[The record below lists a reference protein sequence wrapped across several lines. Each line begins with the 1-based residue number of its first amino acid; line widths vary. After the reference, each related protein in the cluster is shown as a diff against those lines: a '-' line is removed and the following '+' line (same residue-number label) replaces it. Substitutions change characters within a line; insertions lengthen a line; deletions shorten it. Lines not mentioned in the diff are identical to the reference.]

1 MSREAYHEYFQGYM
15 EVVEQD
21 KKGIERI
28 KRVYVGDYYR
38 AEMSDE
44 EWKRNKFLY
53 LVCWLSAVLLFVI
66 SACKNLPCNMTLY
79 AGLTQSLTVLPLLV
93 WSFTVGEYLLSGRNL
108 TIGKFQAVHD
118 AMVKR
123 SMAGAFF
130 LGLCTIAVLAG
141 MIIQRDTEIGKGM
154 GIIFGYLAGALLCF
168 LTGILEKRRVY
179 MRVENPVEVPK
190 DSIMIR

>member
-15 EVVEQD
+15 EVVEQN

-28 KRVYVGDYYR
+28 KRVYVADYYR
-38 AEMSDE
+38 AEMSNE
-44 EWKRNKFLY
+44 EWRRSKVLY
-53 LVCWLSAVLLFVI
+53 LVCCLGAVLLFVI
-66 SACKNLPCNMTLY
+66 SAWQNLPCNKTLY

-93 WSFTVGEYLLSGRNL
+93 WSFTIGEYLLSARNL

-123 SMAGAFF
+123 SMAGTVF
-130 LGLCTIAVLAG
+130 LGLCIIAVLAG
-141 MIIQRDTEIGKGM
+141 MILQRDTAIWKEM
-154 GIIFGYLAGALLCF
+154 GVIIGYLAGALLCF
-168 LTGILEKRRVY
+168 LTGILEKRRGY
-179 MRVENPVEVPK
+179 IRVENPVEAPE